1 MFILCTVKMY
11 KVISR
16 YLALFWTMIVKE
28 ELFSSSLITLEN
40 VLVPRGCWMLLLLMS
55 LSSSIMNIRP
65 SNSHILGKCSVPLPS
80 LKLYCIFKMLDLNW
94 CTLVLNLSF
103 SWPCFFSAGITGMCH
118 HIQPHPTSFV
128 PVFPFISL
136 FVCLFVCL
144 ELEVELSRRTL
155 P

>member
-28 ELFSSSLITLEN
+28 ELYSSSLITLEN
-40 VLVPRGCWMLLLLMS
+40 VMVPRGCWMLLLLMS

-103 SWPCFFSAGITGMCH
+103 SCTRLKSCWNPRQGAYKAFILESYSRIFF
-118 HIQPHPTSFV
+118 FV
-128 PVFPFISL
+128 RDLNFF
-136 FVCLFVCL
+136 
-144 ELEVELSRRTL
+144 RRA
-155 P
+155 

>member
-103 SWPCFFSAGITGMCH
+103 SCTRLKSCWNPRQGAYKAFILESYSRIFF
-118 HIQPHPTSFV
+118 FV
-128 PVFPFISL
+128 RDLNFF
-136 FVCLFVCL
+136 
-144 ELEVELSRRTL
+144 RRA
-155 P
+155 